1 MTPTEHAGP
10 GTRPEPTHRFA
21 DPKAWTAWLEEH
33 HDRSTGVWLRIAKK
47 GTGETTVTTAEALD
61 AALCFGWIDGQRK
74 REDDTYFLQRYC
86 PRRPSST
93 WSQIN
98 REKLR
103 VLTEQGLMRPAGLRD
118 VERAKADGR
127 WDAAYAGQA
136 TATVPEDL
144 QAALDADPVAAGF
157 YAGLD
162 SRNRYALYHRLQTAR
177 RPETRVRRLTQFM
190 EMLREGRKFYDQ

>member
-1 MTPTEHAGP
+1 MTPAERAGP
-10 GTRPEPTHRFA
+10 GPQPEPTHRFA
-21 DPKAWTAWLEEH
+21 DQGAWTAWLEEH

-47 GTGETTVTTAEALD
+47 GTGETTVTAPQALD
-61 AALCFGWIDGQRK
+61 VALCFGWIDGQRK

-86 PRRPSST
+86 PRRPRSA

-98 REKLR
+98 REKVR
-103 VLTEQGLMRPAGLRD
+103 VLTERGLMRPAGLRE

-136 TATVPEDL
+136 AATVPEDL
-144 QAALDADPVAAGF
+144 QAALDADPVAAAF

-162 SRNRYALYHRLQTAR
+162 SRNRYALYHRLQTAK
-177 RPETRVRRLTQFM
+177 RPETRARRLAQFV
-190 EMLREGRKFYDQ
+190 EMLREGRKFYE